1 MIEKLVEL
9 EMFSLV
15 EEVWEVELEM
25 PSLVEVLMLKM
36 KDP

>member
-1 MIEKLVEL
+1 MDKVWEL
-9 EMFSLV
+9 EMLSMV

-25 PSLVEVLMLKM
+25 LSLVEVLMLKM